1 MVATCVNGLN
11 KCECDAIYFLPVITR
26 VTPQVQ
32 HCVPNQWQ
40 LDCFFQQ
47 LTTKKSSNLRILT
60 LCEGDSPVTGGFP
73 SQRAGN
79 AESSSTTWCHHI
91 HAIFYSFQLSS
102 MGVFTVALSSAAR
115 RHLTHT
121 CPTTAPRNPQR
132 SPPKMPSNL
141 MVGIAKFY
149 QYICYHVMFPGRK
162 DILYTDGLVQ
172 DSNISSVFA
181 MEIPQSR
188 TKPSI
193 WCGLFLSEDIGYSCV
208 SLFND
213 TEWEVTDVIAH
224 LSLSFEEFIT
234 PALKKSQ
241 IGGLM

>member
-1 MVATCVNGLN
+1 
-11 KCECDAIYFLPVITR
+11 
-26 VTPQVQ
+26 
-32 HCVPNQWQ
+32 
-40 LDCFFQQ
+40 
-47 LTTKKSSNLRILT
+47 
-60 LCEGDSPVTGGFP
+60 
-73 SQRAGN
+73 
-79 AESSSTTWCHHI
+79 
-91 HAIFYSFQLSS
+91 
-102 MGVFTVALSSAAR
+102 
-115 RHLTHT
+115 
-121 CPTTAPRNPQR
+121 
-132 SPPKMPSNL
+132 
-141 MVGIAKFY
+141 
-149 QYICYHVMFPGRK
+149 MFPGRK

-181 MEIPQSR
+181 MEIPKSR

-213 TEWEVTDVIAH
+213 TEWEVTDVISH